1 MGLKNNFLHKNL
13 PDRRCGLI
21 HPQKSALACVLK
33 IVLLGGR
40 QVEARLIKCRAVS
53 VQHVVQWA
61 EKIFCFLFCS
71 GFFCLFVSIGIWQG
85 KETEDRAADDL
96 QLLLKVDSFIYLSKS

>member
-1 MGLKNNFLHKNL
+1 M
-13 PDRRCGLI
+13 
-21 HPQKSALACVLK
+21 LK

-61 EKIFCFLFCS
+61 EKIFCCPFSS

-85 KETEDRAADDL
+85 RQTEDRAADDL

>member
-1 MGLKNNFLHKNL
+1 M
-13 PDRRCGLI
+13 
-21 HPQKSALACVLK
+21 LK

-61 EKIFCFLFCS
+61 EKIFCFLFSS